1 MLKEK
6 KVQEQCLGCHG
17 GMKLGNPW
25 ALAMYEKTLGPEHP
39 HVATCLHNL
48 AELYK
53 AQGRYAE
60 AKPLCQ
66 LALAIYEKAL
76 GAKHPSVAISLNY
89 LADLY
94 YAQGRYGEAE
104 PLYRRALAIKEKVLG
119 PEHLDVATR
128 PVLPSPL
135 FRRVGVWKSGGA
147 GKKRAERSALPLR
160 HPPPRRSG
168 FSPAE
173 PYPPGG

>member
-25 ALAMYEKTLGPEHP
+25 ALATYEKTLGPEHP
-39 HVATCLHNL
+39 HVAACLHNL

-66 LALAIYEKAL
+66 RALAIYEKAL
-76 GAKHPSVAISLNY
+76 GAEHPSVAISLNY

-94 YAQGRYGEAE
+94 YAQGRYDEAE
-104 PLYRRALAIKEKVLG
+104 PLYRRALAIKEKGLG
-119 PEHLDVATR
+119 PEQPGRSYHPQQPGWTLLR
-128 PVLPSPL
+128 PGALP
-135 FRRVGVWKSGGA
+135 GGGA
-147 GKKRAERSALPLR
+147 PLSARPGKLARVFQRATMAREARLGWR
-160 HPPPRRSG
+160 
-168 FSPAE
+168 
-173 PYPPGG
+173 